1 MELQTSVDSHFYSC
15 SGDYR
20 THQATVAS
28 STFKDQ
34 ATSKDQATTWAAFVR
49 ICVCGGSSRFSVS
62 LFEDSISCGDNPAS
76 TARGSGALLQGV
88 C

>member
-1 MELQTSVDSHFYSC
+1 M
-15 SGDYR
+15 GDYR

-34 ATSKDQATTWAAFVR
+34 ATSKDQATTGADFVR
-49 ICVCGGSSRFSVS
+49 ICVCGGSSRFPISS
-62 LFEDSISCGDNPAS
+62 FEGSIPCGDNPAS
-76 TARGSGALLQGV
+76 IARGSGALLQGV

>member
-1 MELQTSVDSHFYSC
+1 MDSHFYSC
-15 SGDYR
+15 MGDYR

-28 STFKDQ
+28 ST
-34 ATSKDQATTWAAFVR
+34 SKDQATDVADFVR
-49 ICVCGGSSRFSVS
+49 ICVCGGSSRFAVS
-62 LFEDSISCGDNPAS
+62 LFEDSIPCGDNPAS